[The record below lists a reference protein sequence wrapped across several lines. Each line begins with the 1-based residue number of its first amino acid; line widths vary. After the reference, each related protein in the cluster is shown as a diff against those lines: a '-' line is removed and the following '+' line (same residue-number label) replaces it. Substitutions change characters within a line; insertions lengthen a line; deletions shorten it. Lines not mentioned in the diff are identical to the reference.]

1 MDLMILVGIVAGL
14 VIGFAG
20 AWFVFNSVLKTR
32 KESLVSE
39 AMKEGETIKEK
50 KNSSSQ
56 GAFFRIEIST

>member
-50 KNSSSQ
+50 K
-56 GAFFRIEIST
+56 FFKPRSVF